1 MSATTIDHPAFRDA
15 IRNPTNA
22 DHLMVLQPIDRPV
35 EIQLA
40 GRTIARTTQAV
51 RLVEIGRGVYPPRVY
66 LPLADISVALQILD
80 KSTHCPLKGDAVYH
94 AVDGVEVG
102 WSYKTLD
109 FAAAIDGLISFDG
122 PTIRII
128 EDERPT
134 D

>member
-1 MSATTIDHPAFRDA
+1 MTATTIDHPAFKDA
-15 IRNPTNA
+15 IRNPA
-22 DHLMVLQPIDRPV
+22 SAAHLMVLQPVNRPV
-35 EIQLA
+35 EVQLA

-51 RLVEIGRGVYPPRVY
+51 RLVEIGRGIYPPRLY
-66 LPLADISVALQILD
+66 LPLTDATVPLETLG
-80 KSTHCPLKGDAVYH
+80 KSTHCPLKGDAAYH
-94 AVDGVEVG
+94 SVDGVEVG

-128 EDERPT
+128 EDERST

>member
-15 IRNPTNA
+15 IRNPANA
-22 DHLMVLQPIDRPV
+22 DHLMVLQPVDRPV

-40 GRTIARTTQAV
+40 GRKIARSTRAV
-51 RLVEIGRGVYPPRVY
+51 RLVEIGRGIYPPRIY
-66 LPLADISVALQILD
+66 LPLADSSLPLETLD

-122 PTIRII
+122 PAIRII
-128 EDERPT
+128 EDERPA